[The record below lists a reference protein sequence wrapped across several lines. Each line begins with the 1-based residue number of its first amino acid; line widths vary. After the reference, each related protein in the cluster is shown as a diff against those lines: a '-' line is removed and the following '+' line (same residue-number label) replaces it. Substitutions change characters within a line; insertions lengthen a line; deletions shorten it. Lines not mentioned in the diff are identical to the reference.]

1 MQKTINSTE
10 FRKMVLSGARML
22 EINRAKVDALNVFP
36 VPDGDTGTNM
46 SLTMQSAVKE
56 MNACSSNRFQEICD
70 SVSKGALKGARGN
83 SGVISSQIF
92 RGICSVI
99 KETKDTF
106 DTKTFAKA
114 MEAGTKVAYS
124 AVSIPKEGTILTV
137 VRCMSES
144 AAKLAGKHKDFV
156 EFLTALI
163 EVGDEALARTP
174 ELLPVLKKAG
184 VVDSGGVGLMTIM
197 RGFLAAISGE
207 ETDLEE
213 IPTEAVD
220 SKKSEDDVFGDNSD
234 IINLD
239 LGDIEFAYCTEF
251 FVVNLKQMTTLADID
266 KLKEKLMQIGDSVI
280 CIGDLE
286 LVKVHVHTNTPGVA
300 LSYALELG
308 ELDRIKIENMLE
320 ENRALKAKLE
330 AEKKEMGMLAIC
342 AGTGLEEIFKDLLCD
357 RVMEGGQTMNPSA
370 QDIADAVQKINASNV
385 FVFPNNRNVIL
396 AAEQAKA
403 LVTNRTIHVIP
414 TKNVPQGFAAALAFN
429 ADEAVSENKTNMI
442 HAIDNVA
449 SGQVTYAVRNT
460 TMNGFKLKEGDIIGL
475 DNKRILAKG
484 DNIEETTLKLV
495 KALKNDEHEMI
506 TLYYG
511 KDVAEEDAEALA
523 AKVSE
528 EYPDCD
534 VDFHFGGQ
542 PVYYYLVSLE

>member
-10 FRKMVLSGARML
+10 FRKMVVSGARML
-22 EINRAKVDALNVFP
+22 EINRAKVDSLNVFP

-46 SLTMQSAVKE
+46 SLTLQSAVKE
-56 MNACSSNRFQEICD
+56 MNGCSSNRFQEICD
-70 SVSKGALKGARGN
+70 AVSKGALKGARGN

-92 RGICSVI
+92 RGICSVLKDT
-99 KETKDTF
+99 KETF
-106 DTKTFAKA
+106 DTKNFAKA
-114 MEAGTKVAYS
+114 LEEGTKVAYS

-137 VRCMSES
+137 VRLMSES
-144 AAKLAGKHKDFV
+144 ASKLASRHKDFV
-156 EFLTALI
+156 EFFNALI
-163 EVGDEALARTP
+163 AVGDEALAQTP

-184 VVDSGGVGLMTIM
+184 VVDSGGVGLMMIM

-207 ETDLEE
+207 DIGTDS
-213 IPTEAVD
+213 IPTEAQT
-220 SKKSEDDVFGDNSD
+220 SKNEDTVFGDNSD

-251 FVVNLKQMTTLADID
+251 FIIHLKQMTTLADID
-266 KLKEKLMQIGDSVI
+266 KLKEKLMSIGDSVI

-286 LVKVHVHTNTPGVA
+286 LVKVHVHTNTPGIA
-300 LSYALELG
+300 LTYALELG
-308 ELDRIKIENMLE
+308 ELDRLKIENMLE
-320 ENRALKAKLE
+320 ENRELKAKLE

-342 AGTGLEEIFKDLLCD
+342 AGSGLEELFKDLLCD
-357 RVMEGGQTMNPSA
+357 RVIEGGQTMNPSA

-385 FVFPNNRNVIL
+385 FVFPNNSNVIL

-403 LVTNRTIHVIP
+403 LVTGRTIHVIP
-414 TKNVPQGFAAALAFN
+414 TKNVPQGFAAALQFN
-429 ADEAVSENKTNMI
+429 PEASVPENKTNMT

-484 DNIEETTLKLV
+484 ENVDETTLKLI
-495 KALKNDEHEMI
+495 KALKNDEHEVI

-511 KDVAEEDAEALA
+511 KDVTEEEAEALV
-523 AKVSE
+523 AKVQE

-542 PVYYYLVSLE
+542 PVYYYMVSLE